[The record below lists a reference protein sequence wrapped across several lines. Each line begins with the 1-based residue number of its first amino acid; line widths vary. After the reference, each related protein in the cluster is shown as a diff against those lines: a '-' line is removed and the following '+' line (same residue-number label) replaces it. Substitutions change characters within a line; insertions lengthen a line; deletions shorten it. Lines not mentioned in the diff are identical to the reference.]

1 MELPS
6 ILYLKFFETAPDG
19 KSRNCKFC
27 KQSYPITTALGNLG
41 RHLKYYHPGYDKM
54 DDAIFSLSPQPIT
67 IVSSLGDV
75 NARPSPQPITAGRET
90 ADNNGGAAPRSSLW
104 PMASVTKMDD
114 KMSNAFPSSSQLS
127 IPTVSQGADT
137 MGDAIS
143 RPSPQSITTAS
154 NRDVEPKNTTEI
166 VEAASLYLKFFE
178 TAPDGKSRSCKFC
191 NQSYPVPTAYGN
203 LGRHLKYR
211 HPEYEKMGEVLSSPS
226 PQRIATVS
234 ERADKMGNAIPIP
247 SPQPIATVTE
257 TAAKK
262 PEAVPRPSLQPIT
275 TVAKTA
281 DKGNVTPAAK
291 PTENSV
297 TSFFKISLDGMSQIC
312 KLCNLSYSIA
322 TAIGNLQRH
331 LKHRHPDE
339 YDKMGDIVSNSSTQL
354 ITTASK
360 SNTVDLD
367 NLNWLLLR
375 WLMGG
380 SFPPS
385 ALQDKWLSN
394 SFKFVNP
401 MVKLWSNERLQAII
415 REVFKS
421 TREDVKASLELVNS
435 KISLTLEFW
444 TSYEQ
449 IFYMSVTGHWID
461 ESWSLHKVLLDI
473 SRIPY
478 SCSGADIYRAIVKVL
493 KIYNI
498 GNKILSCTH
507 DNSQKAAHA
516 CLTLKEYLDGQ
527 NSMAFCYI
535 PCAART
541 LNLIIGDGL
550 SNAKPVISKIRDFVL
565 ELNTSPAISSD
576 FKQTASAY
584 QEGSWEFPIDV
595 STRWSG
601 SYAMLDIARKASK
614 SMDAVIRKHA
624 DTLDGSCILLNP
636 GEKVSVS
643 IMHLF
648 LEPFQKTA
656 NNICTSKIPTVGL
669 VLLFMDHVFEMI
681 SACRGSRNAPDWL
694 KKCAEDMAIKGKIYN
709 DQVHNLYT
717 YMAVIL
723 DPRIKVELIPE
734 RFKLESNLQEARD
747 HFMRNYSHFPTPA
760 NGYNPQENDDGGN
773 WKRRRVDMPTS
784 TDELSQYLSEAP
796 SPITTDIL
804 DWWKRNSSK
813 YPRLSVMA
821 QDFLAVQST
830 SVSPD
835 EAFSEKGDE
844 VENQRFCLPCAST
857 QPMLCMR
864 AWIESGFKLKYRSAE
879 VDFEKLMEPVMR
891 A

>member
-1 MELPS
+1 MMEVV
-6 ILYLKFFETAPDG
+6 KFFETAPDG

-27 KQSYPITTALGNLG
+27 KQSYPIATAFGNLG

-54 DDAIFSLSPQPIT
+54 DDAISSLSPQPIT
-67 IVSSLGDV
+67 IISSLGDA
-75 NARPSPQPITAGRET
+75 NARPSPQPITNGRET
-90 ADNNGGAAPRSSLW
+90 ADKNGGAAPRSSLQSITSELQS
-104 PMASVTKMDD
+104 AD
-114 KMSNAFPSSSQLS
+114 K
-127 IPTVSQGADT
+127 

-143 RPSPQSITTAS
+143 SLSPQSITTVS
-154 NRDVEPKNTTEI
+154 NRDVEPKSTPEIAIVTE
-166 VEAASLYLKFFE
+166 VASLYLKFFE
-178 TAPDGKSRSCKFC
+178 TAPDGKSRSCRFC
-191 NQSYPVPTAYGN
+191 NQSYPNPTAYGN

-211 HPEYEKMGEVLSSPS
+211 HPEYEKMGDFLSSS
-226 PQRIATVS
+226 SLRHTATVA
-234 ERADKMGNAIPIP
+234 ERADKTGDAIP
-247 SPQPIATVTE
+247 SPSPSPIATVAGITE
-257 TAAKK
+257 KK
-262 PEAVPRPSLQPIT
+262 GEAVPRQSLLPIT
-275 TVAKTA
+275 TVTKTA
-281 DKGNVTPAAK
+281 DRGNIRAAK
-291 PTENSV
+291 PTEDSV
-297 TSFFKISLDGMSQIC
+297 TSFFEISSDGMSQSC
-312 KLCNLSYSIA
+312 KFCNLSYSIA

-339 YDKMGDIVSNSSTQL
+339 YDKMGDTVSNTSTQL
-354 ITTASK
+354 VTTASK
-360 SNTVDLD
+360 SSTVDLD

-375 WLMGG
+375 WLIGG

-421 TREDVKASLELVNS
+421 TQEDVKASLELVNS
-435 KISLTLEFW
+435 KISLTLDFW
-444 TSYEQ
+444 TSYQQ
-449 IFYMSVTGHWID
+449 IFYMSITCHWID

-473 SRIPY
+473 LRIPL
-478 SCSGADIYRAIVKVL
+478 SCAGADIYRVIVKVL

-507 DNSQKAAHA
+507 DNSQKTIHA
-516 CLTLKEYLDGQ
+516 CHKLKAYLDGQ

-541 LNLIIGDGL
+541 LNLIIEDGL
-550 SNAKPVISKIRDFVL
+550 RNAKPVISKIREFVL
-565 ELNTSPAISSD
+565 ELNMSPAISSD

-584 QEGSWEFPIDV
+584 QEGSWEFPIDI

-601 SYAMLDIARKASK
+601 SYAMLDIACKASK
-614 SMDAVIRKHA
+614 SMDVVIRKHA
-624 DTLDGSCILLNP
+624 DTLDGSYMLLNP

-656 NNICTSKIPTVGL
+656 NNICTSKFPTVGL
-669 VLLFMDHVFEMI
+669 VLVFMDHVFEMI
-681 SACRGSRNAPDWL
+681 AACRGSRNTPDWL
-694 KKCAEDMAIKGKIYN
+694 KNCAEDMAIKGKIYN

-717 YMAVIL
+717 YMAIIL
-723 DPRIKVELIPE
+723 DPRFKVGLIPE
-734 RFKLESNLQEARD
+734 RFKLESNLKEARD
-747 HFMRNYSHFPTPA
+747 HFMRHYSTTHFPTPA
-760 NGYNPQENDDGGN
+760 NGYSTQEKEDGGN

-821 QDFLAVQST
+821 RDFLAVQST

-844 VENQRFCLPCAST
+844 VDNQRFCLPHGST
-857 QPMLCMR
+857 QPVLCMK
-864 AWIESGFKLKYRSAE
+864 AWSESGFKLKYRSAE
-879 VDFEKLMEPVMR
+879 VNFEKLMEPVMR
-891 A
+891 S

>member
-1 MELPS
+1 MEVETVV
-6 ILYLKFFETAPDG
+6 KFFETAPDG

-27 KQSYPITTALGNLG
+27 KQNYPIGTAFGNLG

-54 DDAIFSLSPQPIT
+54 DDAIFSLTPQPIT
-67 IVSSLGDV
+67 ILSSLGDA
-75 NARPSPQPITAGRET
+75 NARPSPQPITARRET
-90 ADNNGGAAPRSSLW
+90 ADKNGGAAPRSS
-104 PMASVTKMDD
+104 
-114 KMSNAFPSSSQLS
+114 SNAFYSPLPRS
-127 IPTVSQGADT
+127 IPTVSQSTDK

-143 RPSPQSITTAS
+143 IPSPQSVATVS
-154 NRDVEPKNTTEI
+154 NKDMETKSMAEI
-166 VEAASLYLKFFE
+166 VTVTEAASLYLKFFE

-211 HPEYEKMGEVLSSPS
+211 HPEYEKMGDVLSSPS
-226 PQRIATVS
+226 PQRTATVS
-234 ERADKMGNAIPIP
+234 
-247 SPQPIATVTE
+247 E

-291 PTENSV
+291 QMENSV
-297 TSFFKISLDGMSQIC
+297 TSFFEISPDGMSQSC
-312 KLCNLSYSIA
+312 KFCNLSYSIA

-339 YDKMGDIVSNSSTQL
+339 YDKMGDTVSNSSTQL
-354 ITTASK
+354 ITTASN

-394 SFKFVNP
+394 SFRFANP

-421 TREDVKASLELVNS
+421 TREDVKASLELVSS

-478 SCSGADIYRAIVKVL
+478 SCAGADVYRAIVKVL
-493 KIYNI
+493 KMYNI

-507 DNSQKAAHA
+507 DSSQKATQA
-516 CLTLKEYLDGQ
+516 CHTLKEYLDGQ

-541 LNLIIGDGL
+541 LNLIIEDGL
-550 SNAKPVISKIRDFVL
+550 RNAKPVISKIREFVL

-601 SYAMLDIARKASK
+601 SYAMLEIARKASK
-614 SMDAVIRKHA
+614 SMDAVIRKYA

-669 VLLFMDHVFEMI
+669 VLLFMDHVFDMI

-694 KKCAEDMAIKGKIYN
+694 KNCADDMAIKGKIYN
-709 DQVHNLYT
+709 DQVYNLYT

-723 DPRIKVELIPE
+723 DPRIKVGLIPE

-747 HFMRNYSHFPTPA
+747 HFMRHYSITHFPTPV
-760 NGYNPQENDDGGN
+760 NGYNPQENEDGGN
-773 WKRRRVDMPTS
+773 WKRRRVDIPTS

-821 QDFLAVQST
+821 RDFLAVQST

-835 EAFSEKGDE
+835 EAFTERGDE
-844 VENQRFCLPCAST
+844 VDNQRFCLPCAST

>member
-19 KSRNCKFC
+19 TSRNCKFC
-27 KQSYPITTALGNLG
+27 NQSYPITTALGNLG
-41 RHLKYYHPGYDKM
+41 RHLKYYHPGYDTM
-54 DDAIFSLSPQPIT
+54 DDAIFILTPQPIT
-67 IVSSLGDV
+67 SVSFLGDA
-75 NARPSPQPITAGRET
+75 NATPSPQPISARWET
-90 ADNNGGAAPRSSLW
+90 ADKNGGAVPRSSLHS
-104 PMASVTKMDD
+104 MTSVI
-114 KMSNAFPSSSQLS
+114 PSSSPWS
-127 IPTVSQGADT
+127 IPTVSQGADK

-143 RPSPQSITTAS
+143 RPSPQS
-154 NRDVEPKNTTEI
+154 NRDTETQSMSEI
-166 VEAASLYLKFFE
+166 VTLTEPASLYLKFFE

-211 HPEYEKMGEVLSSPS
+211 HPEYEKMGDALSSPS
-226 PQRIATVS
+226 LQHIATVS
-234 ERADKMGNAIPIP
+234 ERDGNMGDAIPI
-247 SPQPIATVTE
+247 
-257 TAAKK
+257 
-262 PEAVPRPSLQPIT
+262 PSLQPIT
-275 TVAKTA
+275 TLAKTA

-291 PTENSV
+291 PTKNSM
-297 TSFFKISLDGMSQIC
+297 TLFFEISPDGKSQSC
-312 KLCNLSYSIA
+312 KFCNLSYSIA

-331 LKHRHPDE
+331 LKHRHPGE
-339 YDKMGDIVSNSSTQL
+339 YDKMGDTVSNSSTQL

-394 SFKFVNP
+394 SFKLVNP
-401 MVKLWSNERLQAII
+401 MVKLWSNERLQAIM

-421 TREDVKASLELVNS
+421 TREDVKASLQLVNS

-478 SCSGADIYRAIVKVL
+478 SCAGADVYRAIVKVL

-507 DNSQKAAHA
+507 DNSQKAVHA
-516 CLTLKEYLDGQ
+516 CHTLKEYLDGQ

-541 LNLIIGDGL
+541 LNLIIEDGL
-550 SNAKPVISKIRDFVL
+550 RNAKPVISKIREFVL
-565 ELNTSPAISSD
+565 ELNTSPKISSD

-656 NNICTSKIPTVGL
+656 SNICTSKFPTVGL
-669 VLLFMDHVFEMI
+669 VLFFMDHVFEMI

-694 KKCAEDMAIKGKIYN
+694 KNCADDMEVKGKIYN
-709 DQVHNLYT
+709 DQVQSLYT

-723 DPRIKVELIPE
+723 DPRIKVGLIPE
-734 RFKLESNLQEARD
+734 RFKLESNLKEARD
-747 HFMRNYSHFPTPA
+747 HFLRHYSNTHFPPPA
-760 NGYNPQENDDGGN
+760 NGYSPQENDDGGN
-773 WKRRRVDMPTS
+773 WKRRRVDLPTS
-784 TDELSQYLSEAP
+784 TDELNQYLSEAP

-821 QDFLAVQST
+821 RDFLAVQST

-844 VENQRFCLPCAST
+844 VDNQRFCLPCAST

-879 VDFEKLMEPVMR
+879 VDFEKLMEPVTR